1 MAASLPIVAKN
12 GTIPSDI
19 LIDGEN
25 GFSIQNSTDL
35 AEKIIKLLENEQMLE
50 KFGENSRKIVEK
62 FDWEN
67 IAKMIINDYSKLTLM
82 KNK

>member
-1 MAASLPIVAKN
+1 MDITNISWKN
-12 GTIPSDI
+12 IWIGFNICHY
-19 LIDGEN
+19 GEN

>member
-1 MAASLPIVAKN
+1 
-12 GTIPSDI
+12 
-19 LIDGEN
+19 
-25 GFSIQNSTDL
+25 
-35 AEKIIKLLENEQMLE
+35 MLE